1 MSERVA
7 PTIGRDELVR
17 MLRAAAR
24 LVRENQDELSRLD
37 SFGGDGDHGT
47 TMVRAMDRLEAAID
61 ENPSS
66 GLAELL
72 QNVGWAIMG
81 VDGGAT
87 GPLFGALFMS
97 MPPGVEGETLD
108 AGSLARAF
116 AAGLDGVQKNTR
128 ARRGDKTMIDALE
141 PAIAALRE
149 AADAGEDV
157 VSALTRASDAAE
169 EGARATRTMRARYG
183 RAKNIGQESIG
194 NEDPGATS
202 VSLIFRGLL
211 EGARDDG

>member
-1 MSERVA
+1 
-7 PTIGRDELVR
+7 

-24 LVRENQDELSRLD
+24 LVRENRDELSRLD

-47 TMVRAMDRLEAAID
+47 TMVRAMDRLEAAIAD
-61 ENPSS
+61 NPSA
-66 GLAELL
+66 GLGALL
-72 QNVGWAIMG
+72 GSVGWAIMG

-97 MPPGVEGETLD
+97 MASGVQGETLD
-108 AGSLARAF
+108 AGSLASAF
-116 AAGLDGVQKNTR
+116 AVGLDGVQKNTR
-128 ARRGDKTMIDALE
+128 ARKGDKTMIDALE
-141 PAIAALRE
+141 PAVAALRG

-157 VSALTRASDAAE
+157 VAALGRAADAAE
-169 EGARATRTMRARYG
+169 AGARATRTMAARFG
-183 RAKNIGQESIG
+183 RAKNIGAESVG
-194 NEDPGATS
+194 HEDPGATS

>member
-1 MSERVA
+1 
-7 PTIGRDELVR
+7 

-61 ENPSS
+61 ENPAS
-66 GLAELL
+66 GIGELL

-87 GPLFGALFMS
+87 GPLLGALFMS
-97 MPPGVEGETLD
+97 MASGVQREMLD
-108 AGSLARAF
+108 ARSLARAF

-128 ARRGDKTMIDALE
+128 ARIGDKTMIDALD
-141 PAIAALRE
+141 PAVAALHE

-157 VSALTRASDAAE
+157 VAALAGASNAAE
-169 EGARATRTMRARYG
+169 DGVRATRTMQARFG

-194 NEDPGATS
+194 NEDPGASIGNEDPGATS
-202 VSLIFRGLL
+202 VSLIFRGFL